1 MIIGLTGGIGSG
13 KSAAA
18 ALFKDIGIDLID
30 ADDLARDS
38 LNMNSEGYKL
48 FIEEFGDKYLDE
60 NKNINRELIRKL
72 IFNNSDAKSKLE
84 NIIHPIVRSGI
95 ETFIKNKKSDYCI
108 IVVPLIFETNSSK
121 IYDRILVIDCDVGVQ
136 ISRTSKRDN
145 QTKSDIEN
153 IVNKQATREQRLS
166 IADEVIVNNGS
177 LDLLR
182 NEVLKIHKKYLEI
195 IKNGYV
201 AEV

>member
-13 KSAAA
+13 KSAVAT
-18 ALFKDIGIDLID
+18 LFKDIGVDLID

-38 LNMNSEGYKL
+38 LNINSEGYKL

-72 IFNNSDAKSKLE
+72 IFNDSDAKSKLE

-95 ETFIKNKKSDYCI
+95 ETFIKNKNSHYCI

-121 IYDRILVIDCDVGVQ
+121 IYDRVLVIDCDVDVQ

-153 IVNKQATREQRLS
+153 IINKQATREQRLS
-166 IADEVIVNNGS
+166 IADDVIVNNGS

-195 IKNGYV
+195 IKNG
-201 AEV
+201 

>member
-13 KSAAA
+13 KSAVAT
-18 ALFKDIGIDLID
+18 LFKDIGVDLID
-30 ADDLARDS
+30 ADDLSRDS
-38 LNMNSEGYKL
+38 LNINSEGYKL
-48 FIEEFGDKYLDE
+48 FIDEFGDKYLDE

-72 IFNNSDAKSKLE
+72 IFNDSDAKSKLE

-121 IYDRILVIDCDVGVQ
+121 IYDRVLVIDCDVDVQ

-145 QTKSDIEN
+145 QTKSDIKN

-166 IADEVIVNNGS
+166 IADDVIVNNGS

-195 IKNGYV
+195 IKNG
-201 AEV
+201 

>member
-13 KSAAA
+13 KSSAA
-18 ALFKDIGIDLID
+18 ALFKDIGVDLID

-38 LNMNSEGYKL
+38 LNINSEGYKL
-48 FIEEFGDKYLDE
+48 FIDEFGDKYLDE

-72 IFNNSDAKSKLE
+72 IFNDLDAKSKLE

-95 ETFIKNKKSDYCI
+95 ETFIRNTKSNYCI

-121 IYDRILVIDCDVGVQ
+121 IYDRILVIDCDVDVQ

-145 QTKSDIEN
+145 QVKSDIEN
-153 IVNKQATREQRLS
+153 IINKQATREQRLS
-166 IADEVIVNNGS
+166 IADDVIVNNGS

-182 NEVLKIHKKYLEI
+182 MEVLKIHKKYLEI
-195 IKNGYV
+195 VKNG
-201 AEV
+201 

>member
-13 KSAAA
+13 KSAAS
-18 ALFKDIGIDLID
+18 ALFKDIGVDLIH

-38 LNMNSEGYKL
+38 LSINSEGYKL

-72 IFNNSDAKSKLE
+72 IFNDSNAKSKLE
-84 NIIHPIVRSGI
+84 SIIHPIVRSGI

-121 IYDRILVIDCDVGVQ
+121 IYDRVLVIDCDVDVQ

-195 IKNGYV
+195 VKNG
-201 AEV
+201 

>member
-18 ALFKDIGIDLID
+18 TLFKDIGVDLID

-38 LNMNSEGYKL
+38 LSINAEGYKL

-72 IFNNSDAKSKLE
+72 IFNDSNAKSKLE
-84 NIIHPIVRSGI
+84 SIIHPIVRSGI

-121 IYDRILVIDCDVGVQ
+121 IYDRVLVIDCDVDVQ

-166 IADEVIVNNGS
+166 IADDVIVNNGS

-195 IKNGYV
+195 VKNG
-201 AEV
+201 

>member
-18 ALFKDIGIDLID
+18 ALFKDIGVDLID

-38 LNMNSEGYKL
+38 LNINSEGYKL
-48 FIEEFGDKYLDE
+48 FIDEFGDKYLDE

-72 IFNNSDAKSKLE
+72 IFNDSDAKSKLE
-84 NIIHPIVRSGI
+84 SIIHPIVRSGI

-121 IYDRILVIDCDVGVQ
+121 IYDRVLVIDCDVDVQ

-145 QTKSDIEN
+145 QAKSDIEN
-153 IVNKQATREQRLS
+153 IINKQATREQRLS
-166 IADEVIVNNGS
+166 IADDVIVNNGS

-182 NEVLKIHKKYLEI
+182 MEVLKIHKKYLEI
-195 IKNGYV
+195 VKNG
-201 AEV
+201 

>member
-18 ALFKDIGIDLID
+18 ALFKDIGVDLID

-38 LNMNSEGYKL
+38 LNINSEGYKL
-48 FIEEFGDKYLDE
+48 FIDEFGDKYLDE

-72 IFNNSDAKSKLE
+72 IFNDSNAKSKLE

-95 ETFIKNKKSDYCI
+95 ETFIRNTKSNYCI

-121 IYDRILVIDCDVGVQ
+121 IYDRILVIDCDVDVQ

-145 QTKSDIEN
+145 QAKSDIEN
-153 IVNKQATREQRLS
+153 IINKQATREQRLS
-166 IADEVIVNNGS
+166 IADDVIVNNGS

-182 NEVLKIHKKYLEI
+182 MEVLKIHKKYLEI
-195 IKNGYV
+195 VKNG
-201 AEV
+201 

>member
-18 ALFKDIGIDLID
+18 ALFKDIGVDLID
-30 ADDLARDS
+30 ADDLSRDS
-38 LNMNSEGYKL
+38 LNINSEGYKL

-60 NKNINRELIRKL
+60 NKNINRELIRNL
-72 IFNNSDAKSKLE
+72 IFNDSDAKSKLE

-121 IYDRILVIDCDVGVQ
+121 IYDRVLVIDCDVNVQ

-153 IVNKQATREQRLS
+153 IINKQATREQRLS
-166 IADEVIVNNGS
+166 IAHDVIVNNGS

-195 IKNGYV
+195 IKNG
-201 AEV
+201 